1 MSKSFLEVDD
11 LTKAELHRVL
21 ELCRDP
27 DPPKVLRGE
36 GIALI
41 FEKPSNRT
49 RNSMEMAA
57 YQLGGHPVYIRG
69 EEIGLDERESVE
81 DAVTTLSAYYKCI
94 AARVFAHKT
103 LERMAETKVCPI
115 INLLSDTGH
124 PMQALADVITLVE
137 EFGDLDGKSLAFI
150 GDGNNVFRSLAMAA
164 GMLGAEIRFAG
175 PSDYRLSEIDK
186 DRLAAIGVKVKEFD
200 FAQEAVNGVNAVYT
214 DVWTSMG
221 QESESEERKKAFESF
236 TVNSDLMSVA
246 SSDAIFLHCLP
257 AHRGEEVTE
266 EVLEGPMSRIWSQSE
281 NRMHAARGLLAWLLS
296 EGQENE

>member
-1 MSKSFLEVDD
+1 MSKSYLEVDD

-27 DPPKVLRGE
+27 DPPKVLRGQ

-175 PSDYRLSEIDK
+175 PSGYRLSEIDK
-186 DRLAAIGVKVKEFD
+186 DRLAAIGVEVKEFD

-221 QESESEERKKAFESF
+221 QESESEERKRAFESF

>member
-27 DPPKVLRGE
+27 DPPKVLRGQ

-175 PSDYRLSEIDK
+175 PSDYRLSEVDK
-186 DRLAAIGVKVKEFD
+186 DRLVAIGVEVKEFD

>member
-27 DPPKVLRGE
+27 DPPKVLRGQ

-186 DRLAAIGVKVKEFD
+186 DRLAAIGVEVKEFD

-246 SSDAIFLHCLP
+246 SPDAIFLHCLP

>member
-27 DPPKVLRGE
+27 DPPKVLRGQ

-186 DRLAAIGVKVKEFD
+186 DRLAAIGVEVKEFH

>member
-27 DPPKVLRGE
+27 DPPKVLRGQ

-186 DRLAAIGVKVKEFD
+186 ERLAAIGVEVKEFD

>member
-27 DPPKVLRGE
+27 DPPKVLRGQ

-175 PSDYRLSEIDK
+175 PSDYRLTEIDK

-236 TVNSDLMSVA
+236 TVNSDLMSIA

>member
-27 DPPKVLRGE
+27 DPPKVLRGQ

-69 EEIGLDERESVE
+69 AEIGLDERESVE

-186 DRLAAIGVKVKEFD
+186 DRLAAIGVEVKEFD

>member
-150 GDGNNVFRSLAMAA
+150 GDGNNVFRSLAMGA

-175 PSDYRLSEIDK
+175 PSGYRLSEIDK
-186 DRLAAIGVKVKEFD
+186 DRLAAIGVEVKEFD

>member
-27 DPPKVLRGE
+27 DPPKVLRGQ

-175 PSDYRLSEIDK
+175 PSDYRLSKIDK
-186 DRLAAIGVKVKEFD
+186 DRLAAIGVEVKEFD

>member
-27 DPPKVLRGE
+27 DPPKVLRGQ

-175 PSDYRLSEIDK
+175 PSGYRLSEIDK
-186 DRLAAIGVKVKEFD
+186 ERLAAIGVEVKEFD

>member
-27 DPPKVLRGE
+27 DPPKVLRGQ

-175 PSDYRLSEIDK
+175 PSDYRLSEVDK
-186 DRLAAIGVKVKEFD
+186 DRLVAIGVEVKEFD

-246 SSDAIFLHCLP
+246 SSDAIFLH
-257 AHRGEEVTE
+257 
-266 EVLEGPMSRIWSQSE
+266 
-281 NRMHAARGLLAWLLS
+281 
-296 EGQENE
+296 

>member
-175 PSDYRLSEIDK
+175 PSGYRLSEIDK
-186 DRLAAIGVKVKEFD
+186 DRLAAIGVEVKEFD

-246 SSDAIFLHCLP
+246 SPDAIFLHCLP

>member
-1 MSKSFLEVDD
+1 MSKSFLEVAD

-27 DPPKVLRGE
+27 DPPKVLRGQ

-186 DRLAAIGVKVKEFD
+186 DRLAAIGVEVKEFD

-246 SSDAIFLHCLP
+246 SSDAIFLHWLP

>member
-27 DPPKVLRGE
+27 DPPKVLRGQ

-175 PSDYRLSEIDK
+175 PSGYRLSEIDK
-186 DRLAAIGVKVKEFD
+186 DRLAAIGVEVKEFD

-236 TVNSDLMSVA
+236 TVNSDLMSIA

>member
-27 DPPKVLRGE
+27 DPPKVLRGQ
-36 GIALI
+36 GIARI

-186 DRLAAIGVKVKEFD
+186 DRLAAIGVEVKEFD

-246 SSDAIFLHCLP
+246 SSDAIFLHWLP